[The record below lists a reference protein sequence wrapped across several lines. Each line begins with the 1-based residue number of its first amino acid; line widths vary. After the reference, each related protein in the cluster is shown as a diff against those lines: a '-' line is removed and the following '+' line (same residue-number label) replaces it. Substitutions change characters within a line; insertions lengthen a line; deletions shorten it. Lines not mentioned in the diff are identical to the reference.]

1 MSNKT
6 KIFVIEE
13 QALFGKALCQL
24 LDAEPSFEVLGD
36 IPRVDPAS
44 PPQVAPDLVV
54 LDLNGPSIDYT
65 DEIARCRTAFTSARI
80 CVLSTQLRPEI
91 MQRCV
96 AAGADA
102 YLAKDVSPSELIRAV
117 KTVASGESYV
127 DPRIAG
133 SLLRKRLQSDGK
145 LAADELSTREGEVVR
160 LIAQGLSNKEIGV
173 RLCLSEKT
181 VKNHVSRILSKLNIN
196 ARAQAVVYAIRMG
209 LV

>member
-6 KIFVIEE
+6 RIFVIEE

-44 PPQVAPDLVV
+44 PPQITADLVV

-65 DEIARCRTAFTSARI
+65 DEIARCRGAFTNARI